1 MALTDVFLL
10 LGGLGLFL
18 YGMTI
23 MSDSLRL
30 VAGDNMRNV
39 LEKTTKNKFLGV
51 IMGMVV
57 TFLIQSSSATTV
69 MTVSFVSA
77 GLMNLSQAL
86 GVIMGANIGTTI
98 TAQIIAFNLGSYAP
112 IIVFVG
118 AAIALF
124 AKNKTVKNSGLIIL
138 GFGMLFVGI
147 SMMSDAVYPLRDS
160 EVFRKI
166 ITELKNPI
174 IAILVGLVFS
184 VIIQSSSASVGI
196 TQAFAAAGLIEL
208 HVAIYLIMG
217 MAIGTCITPIIASL
231 TASRDGKR
239 TAFMSLFFNVVRV
252 VIFALV
258 VGIFQEPVISFFEKL
273 SPGDVSRQIANSH
286 MISSIVA
293 VIIEIP
299 FSALIVKLSYIVIP
313 VTSEEKN
320 KVEKKLIYLT
330 KGVEL
335 SPSIAITQAK
345 RETCRMGEITRNNL
359 ALALDSFF
367 KKDDKPTEAVFDT
380 EKTINYLNHEITAC
394 LVTFRALELS
404 RKDLNTLGMMFR
416 VVSDIE
422 RIGDHA
428 ENIAEY
434 TVLENVKSA
443 NISDIAMGEI
453 KEIAEASLKVV
464 DLALSVYRDESHDL
478 LDKVS
483 ELEEHVDDLHEK
495 FTDNHVAR
503 LMQDRCDP
511 LGGVVFTDILTDLE
525 RISDHAINIAYSI
538 VEEKPHVLKVYS

>member
-1 MALTDVFLL
+1 MALTDVFKL

-39 LEKTTKNKFLGV
+39 LEKTTKNRFLGV

-98 TAQIIAFNLGSYAP
+98 TAQIIAFDLGSYAP

-147 SMMSDAVYPLRDS
+147 SMMSEAVYPLRDS

-239 TAFMSLFFNVVRV
+239 TAF
-252 VIFALV
+252 
-258 VGIFQEPVISFFEKL
+258 SF
-273 SPGDVSRQIANSH
+273 P
-286 MISSIVA
+286 
-293 VIIEIP
+293 
-299 FSALIVKLSYIVIP
+299 
-313 VTSEEKN
+313 
-320 KVEKKLIYLT
+320 
-330 KGVEL
+330 
-335 SPSIAITQAK
+335 
-345 RETCRMGEITRNNL
+345 
-359 ALALDSFF
+359 
-367 KKDDKPTEAVFDT
+367 
-380 EKTINYLNHEITAC
+380 
-394 LVTFRALELS
+394 
-404 RKDLNTLGMMFR
+404 
-416 VVSDIE
+416 
-422 RIGDHA
+422 
-428 ENIAEY
+428 
-434 TVLENVKSA
+434 
-443 NISDIAMGEI
+443 
-453 KEIAEASLKVV
+453 
-464 DLALSVYRDESHDL
+464 
-478 LDKVS
+478 
-483 ELEEHVDDLHEK
+483 
-495 FTDNHVAR
+495 
-503 LMQDRCDP
+503 
-511 LGGVVFTDILTDLE
+511 
-525 RISDHAINIAYSI
+525 YST
-538 VEEKPHVLKVYS
+538 

>member
-196 TQAFAAAGLIEL
+196 TQAFAAAGLVEL

-239 TAFMSLFFNVVRV
+239 TAFMSLFFNIVRV
-252 VIFALV
+252 VIFAAI
-258 VGIFQEPVISFFEKL
+258 VGIFPSVISFFEKL

-293 VIIEIP
+293 VIIELP

-313 VTSEEKN
+313 VTPEEKN

-345 RETCRMGEITRNNL
+345 RETCRMGEIARDNL

-367 KKDDKPTEAVFDT
+367 KKDDKPTEVVFDT

-464 DLALSVYRDESHDL
+464 DLALAVYRDESHDL

-503 LMQDRCDP
+503 LMQDKCDP

>member
-1 MALTDVFLL
+1 
-10 LGGLGLFL
+10 
-18 YGMTI
+18 
-23 MSDSLRL
+23 
-30 VAGDNMRNV
+30 
-39 LEKTTKNKFLGV
+39 
-51 IMGMVV
+51 
-57 TFLIQSSSATTV
+57 
-69 MTVSFVSA
+69 
-77 GLMNLSQAL
+77 
-86 GVIMGANIGTTI
+86 MGANIGTTI

-293 VIIEIP
+293 VIIELP

-313 VTSEEKN
+313 VTPEEKN

-345 RETCRMGEITRNNL
+345 RETCRMGEIARDNL

-367 KKDDKPTEAVFDT
+367 KKDDKPTEVVFDT

-404 RKDLNTLGMMFR
+404 RRDLNTLGMMFR

>member
-77 GLMNLSQAL
+77 GLMDLSQAL

-196 TQAFAAAGLIEL
+196 TQAFAAAGLVEL

-239 TAFMSLFFNVVRV
+239 TAFMSLFFNIVRV
-252 VIFALV
+252 VIFAAI
-258 VGIFQEPVISFFEKL
+258 VGIFPSVISFFEKL

-293 VIIEIP
+293 VIIELP

-313 VTSEEKN
+313 VTPEEKN

-345 RETCRMGEITRNNL
+345 RETCRMGEIARDNL

-367 KKDDKPTEAVFDT
+367 KKDDKPTEVVFDT

-464 DLALSVYRDESHDL
+464 DLALAVYRDESHDL

-503 LMQDRCDP
+503 LMQDKCDP